1 MQHNFRAGVHF
12 MSQTMTRITLAKR
25 PSGAPQL
32 DDFAFETGPLPD
44 PVAGEVLVA
53 VTHLSLDPYMR
64 GRMDDVKS
72 YAPSVDLGGTM
83 TGQGVGRVIASKADG
98 FAAGDMVTGM
108 TGWASHAC
116 LPGSE
121 LRKLDASVPPST
133 ALGVLGMPGF
143 TGWVG
148 LHTFGRPKAGE
159 TLVVGAA
166 TGPVGS
172 MVGQLAKALGLRTI
186 AIAGGTE
193 KCRLATETFGFD
205 AAIDHRAHADAQSLR
220 AAIAD
225 VAPDGVDIYWENV
238 AGKVLDAVMPLMNVH
253 GRIPVCGMIA
263 WYGGANIE
271 DTNQLPGVWR
281 SILVKRLQ
289 VSGFII
295 FDHWNE
301 YPAFLADVAPKVAA
315 GDIAYLEDVAEGLKN
330 MPQAFIDLLKGGNVG
345 KQIVK
350 L

>member
-1 MQHNFRAGVHF
+1 
-12 MSQTMTRITLAKR
+12 MSDTMSRITLARR
-25 PSGAPQL
+25 PKGAPVPE
-32 DDFAFETGPLPD
+32 DFKLETGAVPTP
-44 PVAGEVLVA
+44 ASGEVVIE

-83 TGQGVGRVIASKADG
+83 TGQGVGRVLQSKAEG
-98 FAAGDMVTGM
+98 FGTGDMVTGM

-121 LRKLDASVPPST
+121 LRKLDPALPPST
-133 ALGVLGMPGF
+133 ALGVLGMPGL

-148 LHTFGRPKAGE
+148 LNEFGKPKAGE

-172 MVGQLAKALGLRTI
+172 MVGQLAKQMGLRTI
-186 AIAGGTE
+186 AIAGGAE

-205 AAIDHRAHADAQSLR
+205 AAIDHRAHDDAASLR
-220 AAIAD
+220 TAIAE

-238 AGKVLDAVMPLMNVH
+238 AGQVLEALMPLMNVH

-263 WYGGANIE
+263 WYGGSNIAPE
-271 DTNQLPGVWR
+271 NQLPAMWR

-295 FDHWNE
+295 FDHWDQ
-301 YPAFLADVAPKVAA
+301 YPAFLKDVGPKVAA
-315 GDIAYLEDVAEGLKN
+315 GELAYLEDVAEGLEN
-330 MPQAFIDLLKGGNVG
+330 APDAFIAMLKGGNTG

>member
-1 MQHNFRAGVHF
+1 V
-12 MSQTMTRITLAKR
+12 
-25 PSGAPQL
+25 PE
-32 DDFAFETGPLPD
+32 DFKLETGPLPAPSD
-44 PVAGEVLVA
+44 GEVLIE

-64 GRMDDVKS
+64 GRMDDAKS

-83 TGQGVGRVIASKADG
+83 TGQGVGRVLASKADG
-98 FAAGDMVTGM
+98 FAEGDTVTGM

-116 LPGSE
+116 LPGKD
-121 LRKLDASVPPST
+121 LRKLDPSLPPST
-133 ALGVLGMPGF
+133 ALGVLGMPGL

-148 LHTFGRPKAGE
+148 LKEFGKPKAGE

-172 MVGQLAKALGLRTI
+172 MVGQLAKQIGLRTI
-186 AIAGGTE
+186 AIAGGAE

-205 AAIDHRAHADAQSLR
+205 AAIDHRAHADASSLR
-220 AAIAD
+220 KAIAE

-238 AGKVLDAVMPLMNVH
+238 GGQVLEAVMPLMNVH

-263 WYGGANIE
+263 WYGGSNIAPE
-271 DTNQLPGVWR
+271 NQLPGMWR

-295 FDHWNE
+295 FDHWDQ
-301 YPAFLADVAPKVAA
+301 YPAFLKDVAPKVAK
-315 GDIAYLEDVAEGLKN
+315 GEVAYLEDIAEGLEN
-330 MPQAFIDLLKGGNVG
+330 APDAFIAMLKGGNTG

>member
-1 MQHNFRAGVHF
+1 
-12 MSQTMTRITLAKR
+12 MSDTMSRVTLARR
-25 PSGAPQL
+25 PKGAPVPE
-32 DDFAFETGPLPD
+32 DFKLETGTLPTPATD
-44 PVAGEVLVA
+44 EVLIE

-83 TGQGVGRVIASKADG
+83 TGQGVGLVLESKAEG
-98 FAAGDMVTGM
+98 FAKGDTVTGM

-121 LRKLDASVPPST
+121 LRKLDPSLPPST
-133 ALGVLGMPGF
+133 ALGVLGMPGL

-148 LHTFGRPKAGE
+148 LHNFGKPKAGE

-172 MVGQLAKALGLRTI
+172 MVGQLAKELGLRTI
-186 AIAGGTE
+186 AIAGGAE

-205 AAIDHRAHADAQSLR
+205 AAIDHRAHDDAASLR
-220 AAIAD
+220 AAIAEA
-225 VAPDGVDIYWENV
+225 APGGVDIYWENV
-238 AGKVLDAVMPLMNVH
+238 AGQVLEAVMPLMNVH

-263 WYGGANIE
+263 WYGGSNIAE
-271 DTNQLPGVWR
+271 TNQLPGMWR
-281 SILVKRLQ
+281 SILVKRLH

-295 FDHWNE
+295 FDHWDE
-301 YPAFLADVAPKVAA
+301 FPAFLADVAPKVAK
-315 GDIAYLEDVAEGLKN
+315 GEIAYLEDVAEGLEN
-330 MPQAFIDLLKGGNVG
+330 APNAFIAMLKGGNTG